1 MYKKIYKTLITV
13 SVYAWGHIY
22 FAAVLFAVLRTRR
35 GKLYGGVNLTNKF
48 IYNIINI
55 NDCL

>member
-48 IYNIINI
+48 IYNIINM
-55 NDCL
+55 NE